1 MSAQAGDSNLL
12 ADNPSSPMKMADV
25 ILLPSNDDPAIT
37 DALLGADILQFEA
50 IVGESGRR
58 RQVICFSAGAPEV
71 SHWAGDYFIMI
82 TPIATA
88 LIAAA
93 GAWFASKSGRKVRLR
108 VGDVEAE
115 ASTVQEVELLVER
128 GFELRKTQTSSNP

>member
-1 MSAQAGDSNLL
+1 
-12 ADNPSSPMKMADV
+12 MKMADV

-37 DALLGADILQFEA
+37 DVLLSADIHQFEA
-50 IVGESGRR
+50 MVGESGRR

-115 ASTVQEVELLVER
+115 ASTIQEVELLVKR
-128 GFELRKTQTSSNP
+128 GFELRKTHTSSNP